1 MAMRVPDFALFW
13 GDAFE
18 CHVMAVV
25 VIRLAL
31 FPSQFGGNRRSPVA
45 VEAIDFDYLRESG
58 IVTKAMVRIVGN
70 QERRHIGRQ
79 AKQVINKAI
88 YLALGVNLQGHK
100 DLQQSWPFLR

>member
-1 MAMRVPDFALFW
+1 
-13 GDAFE
+13 
-18 CHVMAVV
+18 
-25 VIRLAL
+25 
-31 FPSQFGGNRRSPVA
+31 
-45 VEAIDFDYLRESG
+45 
-58 IVTKAMVRIVGN
+58 MVRIVGN